1 MAKKVNE
8 RVTEKLF
15 EQHLEKQGI
24 TEENGWRIEFQTS
37 KNPRLQFTSK
47 TGKGGSG
54 KPDFIITKEGVSNV
68 VIIAEAKANTS
79 KLVKLAHNK
88 ISKAKSNINPY
99 AVNGALHY
107 ANCVDDVKGIDIGR
121 DFHRLF
127 IGCAGE
133 TEEEFEMLMYF
144 IKQGDSEYV
153 EVLNHSLHD
162 INRDFQN
169 TLKEIAQLYENQE
182 DTKTVSKAVKKEIKT
197 DIQISDDDAK
207 NIAQDIHELL
217 RDHAGVP
224 ANQKPILISAI
235 LLACDNKDFK
245 MNNNVLSFSYKEG
258 NKNITVESG
267 DKATGKKGPSKGYI
281 IVQAALSQAENTGME
296 ILKKAKLES
305 SFKFIETHSA
315 LNRDKEINGETQS
328 ALNVLCEI
336 IKGEAVY
343 MLPQNKKANL
353 YEMIKKN
360 SINDILG
367 HFYSEFLSY
376 SGGDGKDLGIVL
388 TPSHITGLMVDLI
401 GFKLTDRMYDCC
413 TGTAGFLVAGISKA
427 FNEVKNDPKI
437 TNKEEVL
444 DNLRKN
450 AFIGCEVEDHM
461 FTIAATNMILRGDG
475 KSNLFID
482 SCFNVTE
489 TVKALKPTCGVLNP
503 PYSMK
508 DKNYSELSFIAHSLS
523 VVQEGGLVAAIV
535 PKSIFLD
542 KNKKDRVNL
551 LKDHSLVAVI
561 TPPKDLFLEVAGTET
576 AIGVFKAHVP
586 HDKDIKTWLCEFD
599 DGYKM
604 FPRQGRLEVGDFKAL
619 SKQLLNRFR
628 NREVVEG
635 YSNLVSIEPEM
646 ECLYDCWVSTEK
658 ATSKDF
664 KLKLKD
670 FIVSGLDFKLKGV
683 IND

>member
-1 MAKKVNE
+1 MAKKSE
-8 RVTEKLF
+8 RLTERLF
-15 EQHLEKQGI
+15 ENLLEESGI
-24 TEENGWRIEFQTS
+24 ISKNGWKIEYQKS
-37 KNPRLQFTSK
+37 ENPKLQFTAK
-47 TGKGGSG
+47 TGTG
-54 KPDFIITKEGVSNV
+54 KPGFPEMIITKQGVTNFA
-68 VIIAEAKANTS
+68 IIVEAKAS
-79 KLVKLAHNK
+79 PDKLVKLAHGR
-88 ISKAKSNINPY
+88 ISKAKSNISPY
-99 AVNGALHY
+99 AVNGAYHY
-107 ANCVDDVKGIDIGR
+107 AQDIVN
-121 DFHRLF
+121 DYNVLF
-127 IGCAGE
+127 IGVVGDE
-133 TEEEFEMLMYF
+133 KTFTHSMYF
-144 IKQGDSEYV
+144 LKQDTDDYV
-153 EVLNHSLHD
+153 EVLNKSLFD
-162 INRDFQN
+162 INADFKN
-169 TLKEIAQLYENQE
+169 SIIEIAQLYNEQPVKE
-182 DTKTVSKAVKKEIKT
+182 EKLKTTKITSKNDPEVTAKT
-197 DIQISDDDAK
+197 DIEISDDDAK
-207 NIAQDIHELL
+207 NLAADIHELL
-217 RDHAGVP
+217 RDHGGVP
-224 ANQKPILISAI
+224 ANQKPVLIAAV
-235 LLACDNKDFK
+235 LLACDNPGFK
-245 MNNNVLSFSYKEG
+245 MNNNVLSYTYKEG
-258 NKNITVESG
+258 KQFITIQSKDTATKTEGINKGEIILKAAI
-267 DKATGKKGPSKGYI
+267 DKSA
-281 IVQAALSQAENTGME
+281 QTGMAPE
-296 ILKKAKLES
+296 KLAKLES

-315 LNRDKEINGETQS
+315 LNADKNINGEIQS
-328 ALNVLCEI
+328 PLNMLCEI
-336 IKGEAVY
+336 ILGQSVY
-343 MLPQNKKANL
+343 KLPQDKKTNL
-353 YEMIKKN
+353 YELVKN
-360 SINDILG
+360 NTINDILG

-376 SGGDGKDLGIVL
+376 GASDGKGLGIVL
-388 TPSHITGLMVDLI
+388 TPSHITSLMVDLVD
-401 GFKLTDRMYDCC
+401 FNLQSRLYDSC
-413 TGTAGFLVAGISKA
+413 TGTGGFLVAGISKA
-427 FNEVKNDPKI
+427 FEQVKNNPSI
-437 TNKEEVL
+437 QNKEEVL
-444 DNLRKN
+444 DKLRKE
-450 AFIGCEVEDHM
+450 AFIGCEVEDFM

-482 SCFNVTE
+482 SCFNVEE
-489 TVKALKPTCGVLNP
+489 TVKTLKPTCGVLNP

-508 DKNYSELSFIAHSLS
+508 DKNYSEISFIEHSLS

-542 KNKKDRVNL
+542 KNKKDRANL